1 MGSALS
7 WGQRR
12 LAINLVQPTL
22 IVTAAAAAAAVKSEI
37 SEQQFLQIKILKKRV
52 STAFV
57 IPLGRRAASLIFDLL
72 SAVPVLLQRQWRR

>member
-1 MGSALS
+1 MMGSALS

-22 IVTAAAAAAAVKSEI
+22 IVTAAAAVKSEI